1 MGDESRKAVNHRRRR
16 EAVRSVT
23 ARSFVEVFA
32 QAECGLPRCRG
43 PQLTREN
50 AARSGSPVFL
60 GGSANNDG
68 SLSLIA
74 QCYAGIRRSLVSRST
89 RHRRGGILTQG
100 DDYWSPRRGGPMGT
114 QPPRRLAP
122 GRTRVNG
129 TAGEWVCTVGSSPLL
144 TSREVLCCPGAG
156 RNIADRRPRVE
167 ECGKSIPRVAVLR
180 LDDTNEGKRPRVFT
194 TRPKSIGSFNAAELT
209 HTVLRRVRGASRRR
223 PRRPRI
229 PGRR

>member
-23 ARSFVEVFA
+23 ARSFVEVLA

-50 AARSGSPVFL
+50 AARSGSPAFL

-144 TSREVLCCPGAG
+144 MSREVLCC
-156 RNIADRRPRVE
+156 
-167 ECGKSIPRVAVLR
+167 
-180 LDDTNEGKRPRVFT
+180 
-194 TRPKSIGSFNAAELT
+194 
-209 HTVLRRVRGASRRR
+209 RVRAGISLTVDHAWK
-223 PRRPRI
+223 
-229 PGRR
+229 